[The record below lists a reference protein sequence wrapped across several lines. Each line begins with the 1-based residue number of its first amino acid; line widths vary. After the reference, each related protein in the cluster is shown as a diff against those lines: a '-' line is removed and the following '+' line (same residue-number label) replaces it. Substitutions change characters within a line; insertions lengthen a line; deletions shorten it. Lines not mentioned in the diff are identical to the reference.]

1 MLSKLFWKISA
12 TMFIGFGILLTGCAK
27 DDPSSEEVNAAI
39 AERLDL
45 TEEQAARVQ
54 PLTAEIW
61 AERETFQTI
70 RMKLYDQILVQL
82 KNESVDQEELQNMLY
97 SSWDQMEPMI
107 PKAVNAFSEY
117 HAVLSEE
124 KRNELSE
131 KLEDRRERITQG
143 RRGFW
148 RFSDEEPTA
157 EEINGKIA
165 DRLDLTPEQETE
177 MLPLTEKLLIE
188 REEIQQ
194 LRLSIFDEVIVQL
207 NNESADTTRL
217 ESKLRSGWDAI
228 HQRIPLAVET
238 IASVHAILT
247 EEQRTE
253 IVEKME
259 RRKDR
264 IEKRRQGRWHH
275 WYREG
280 E

>member
-1 MLSKLFWKISA
+1 MSAKLFWKISA
-12 TMFIGFGILLTGCAK
+12 ALFIGFGILLTGCAK
-27 DDPSSEEVNAAI
+27 NDPSSEQVNTVI

-54 PLTAEIW
+54 PVTAEIW
-61 AERETFQTI
+61 AERETFRTL
-70 RMKLYDQILVQL
+70 RTSLYDQILVQL
-82 KNESVDQEELQNMLY
+82 KNESVDQEELQSMLY
-97 SSWDQMEPMI
+97 SSWNQMEPII

-124 KRNELSE
+124 KRNEFSE
-131 KLEDRRERITQG
+131 KLENRRERITQG
-143 RRGFW
+143 QRSFW
-148 RFSDEEPTA
+148 RFSDEEPTV
-157 EEINGKIA
+157 EEINEKIA
-165 DRLDLTPEQETE
+165 DRLDMTPEQETE

-194 LRLSIFDEVIVQL
+194 ARLSIFDEVIAQL

-217 ESKLRSGWDAI
+217 ESNLRSGWDAI
-228 HQRIPLAVET
+228 NQRIPLTAET

-247 EEQRTE
+247 EEQRAA

-264 IEKRRQGRWHH
+264 REKRRQRRWHH
-275 WYREG
+275 WY
-280 E
+280 

>member
-12 TMFIGFGILLTGCAK
+12 AAFIGLGILLTGCAK
-27 DDPSSEEVNAAI
+27 DDPSSEEENAVI

-54 PLTAEIW
+54 PVTAEIW
-61 AERETFQTI
+61 AERETFRTLRI
-70 RMKLYDQILVQL
+70 NLYDQILVQL

-97 SSWDQMEPMI
+97 SSWNQMEPMI

-131 KLEDRRERITQG
+131 KLENRRERITQG

-157 EEINGKIA
+157 EEINGNIA

-188 REEIQQ
+188 REEIQRV
-194 LRLSIFDEVIVQL
+194 RLSIIDEVIVQL

-217 ESKLRSGWDAI
+217 ESNLRSGWYAI
-228 HQRIPLAVET
+228 HQRIPLVAEP

-247 EEQRTE
+247 EEQRAE

-264 IEKRRQGRWHH
+264 REKRRQRRWHH
-275 WYREG
+275 WY
-280 E
+280 

>member
-12 TMFIGFGILLTGCAK
+12 ALFIGFGILLTGCAK
-27 DDPSSEEVNAAI
+27 DDPSSEEVNAVI

-54 PLTAEIW
+54 PVTAQIW
-61 AERETFQTI
+61 AERETFRTI
-70 RMKLYDQILVQL
+70 RTSLYDQILVQL

-97 SSWDQMEPMI
+97 SSWNQMEPMI

-117 HAVLSEE
+117 HAVLNEE

-131 KLEDRRERITQG
+131 KLENRRERITQG

-194 LRLSIFDEVIVQL
+194 VRLSIFDEVIVQL

-217 ESKLRSGWDAI
+217 ESNLRSGWDAI
-228 HQRIPLAVET
+228 HQRIHLAAET

-247 EEQRTE
+247 KEQRTA

-264 IEKRRQGRWHH
+264 REKRRQRRGHH
-275 WYREG
+275 WY
-280 E
+280 

>member
-12 TMFIGFGILLTGCAK
+12 TGFIGLGILLTGCAK
-27 DDPSSEEVNAAI
+27 DDPSSEEVNAVI

-54 PLTAEIW
+54 PVTAEIL
-61 AERETFQTI
+61 AERETFRTL
-70 RMKLYDQILVQL
+70 RTGLYEQILVQL

-131 KLEDRRERITQG
+131 KLENRRERITQG

-194 LRLSIFDEVIVQL
+194 VRLSIFDEVIVQL

-217 ESKLRSGWDAI
+217 ESNLRSGWNAI

-247 EEQRTE
+247 EEQRAE

-264 IEKRRQGRWHH
+264 REKRRQRRWHH
-275 WYREG
+275 WY
-280 E
+280 

>member
-1 MLSKLFWKISA
+1 
-12 TMFIGFGILLTGCAK
+12 MFIGFGILLTGCAK
-27 DDPSSEEVNAAI
+27 DDPSSEEVNAVI

-54 PLTAEIW
+54 PVTAQIW
-61 AERETFQTI
+61 VEREIFRTI
-70 RMKLYDQILVQL
+70 STNLYDQILVQL

-131 KLEDRRERITQG
+131 KLENRRERITQG

-194 LRLSIFDEVIVQL
+194 VRLSIFDEVIVQL

-217 ESKLRSGWDAI
+217 ESNLRSGWNAI
-228 HQRIPLAVET
+228 HQRIPLAAET

-247 EEQRTE
+247 EEQRAE

-264 IEKRRQGRWHH
+264 REKRRQRRWHH
-275 WYREG
+275 WY
-280 E
+280 

>member
-1 MLSKLFWKISA
+1 
-12 TMFIGFGILLTGCAK
+12 MFIGFGILLTGCAK
-27 DDPSSEEVNAAI
+27 DDPSSEQVNAVI

-54 PLTAEIW
+54 PVTTQIW
-61 AERETFQTI
+61 AERETFRKLHI
-70 RMKLYDQILVQL
+70 DLYDQILVQL

-97 SSWDQMEPMI
+97 SSWNQIEPMI

-117 HAVLSEE
+117 HAVLNEE

-131 KLEDRRERITQG
+131 KLENRRERITQG

-194 LRLSIFDEVIVQL
+194 VRLSIFDEVILQL

-217 ESKLRSGWDAI
+217 ESNLRSGWNAI

-247 EEQRTE
+247 EEQWAE

-259 RRKDR
+259 HRKDR
-264 IEKRRQGRWHH
+264 REKRRQRRWHH
-275 WYREG
+275 WY
-280 E
+280 

>member
-1 MLSKLFWKISA
+1 MLSKLFWKISVA
-12 TMFIGFGILLTGCAK
+12 AFIGLGILLTGCAK
-27 DDPSSEEVNAAI
+27 DNPSSEKVNAVI

-54 PLTAEIW
+54 PVTAEIW
-61 AERETFQTI
+61 SERETFRTI
-70 RMKLYDQILVQL
+70 RTRLYDQILVQL

-97 SSWDQMEPMI
+97 SSWNQMEPMI

-131 KLEDRRERITQG
+131 KLENRRERITQG

-194 LRLSIFDEVIVQL
+194 VRLSIIDEVIVQL

-217 ESKLRSGWDAI
+217 ESNLRSGWDAI
-228 HQRIPLAVET
+228 HQRILLAAET

-247 EEQRTE
+247 EEQRAE

-264 IEKRRQGRWHH
+264 REKRRQRRWHH
-275 WYREG
+275 WY
-280 E
+280 

>member
-1 MLSKLFWKISA
+1 
-12 TMFIGFGILLTGCAK
+12 MFIGFEILLTGCAK
-27 DDPSSEEVNAAI
+27 DELFSEEVNAVI
-39 AERLDL
+39 AERLEL

-54 PLTAEIW
+54 PVTAQIW
-61 AERETFQTI
+61 AERETFRTLHN
-70 RMKLYDQILVQL
+70 KLYDQILVQL
-82 KNESVDQEELQNMLY
+82 KNESVDQEELHSMLY
-97 SSWDQMEPMI
+97 SSWNQMEPMI

-131 KLEDRRERITQG
+131 KLENQKDRITQG
-143 RRGFW
+143 RRGFS
-148 RFSDEEPTA
+148 RFSDEAPTA
-157 EEINGKIA
+157 EEINGNIA
-165 DRLDLTPEQETE
+165 ARLDLTPEQETE

-194 LRLSIFDEVIVQL
+194 VRLSIFDEVIVQL

-217 ESKLRSGWDAI
+217 ESNLRSGWDAI
-228 HQRIPLAVET
+228 HQRIPLAAET

-247 EEQRTE
+247 EEQRAE

-264 IEKRRQGRWHH
+264 REKRRQRRWHH
-275 WYREG
+275 WY
-280 E
+280 

>member
-1 MLSKLFWKISA
+1 M
-12 TMFIGFGILLTGCAK
+12 
-27 DDPSSEEVNAAI
+27 
-39 AERLDL
+39 
-45 TEEQAARVQ
+45 
-54 PLTAEIW
+54 
-61 AERETFQTI
+61 
-70 RMKLYDQILVQL
+70 
-82 KNESVDQEELQNMLY
+82 EL
-97 SSWDQMEPMI
+97 MI

-131 KLEDRRERITQG
+131 KLENWRERITQG

-165 DRLDLTPEQETE
+165 DRLDLSPEQETE

-194 LRLSIFDEVIVQL
+194 VRLSIFDEVIVQL
-207 NNESADTTRL
+207 NNESANTTRL
-217 ESKLRSGWDAI
+217 ESNLLSGWNAI
-228 HQRIPLAVET
+228 HQRIPVAVET

-247 EEQRTE
+247 EEQRAE

-259 RRKDR
+259 RRKDSR
-264 IEKRRQGRWHH
+264 EKRRQRRWHH
-275 WYREG
+275 WY
-280 E
+280 

>member
-12 TMFIGFGILLTGCAK
+12 AMFIGLGILLTGCAK
-27 DDPSSEEVNAAI
+27 DDPSSEEVNSVI

-45 TEEQAARVQ
+45 TEEQAALVQ
-54 PLTAEIW
+54 PLKAEIL
-61 AERETFQTI
+61 AKRENFQI
-70 RMKLYDQILVQL
+70 IHKSLYDQILVQL
-82 KNESVDQEELQNMLY
+82 KNESVDQEELQNMFLT
-97 SSWDQMEPMI
+97 SWNQMEPMI

-117 HAVLSEE
+117 HAVLSEG

-131 KLEDRRERITQG
+131 KLENRKKRITQG
-143 RRGFW
+143 CRGFW
-148 RFSDEEPTA
+148 RFSDEEPTP
-157 EEINGKIA
+157 EEINGNIV

-194 LRLSIFDEVIVQL
+194 VRLSIFDEVIVQL

-217 ESKLRSGWDAI
+217 ESILRSGWNAI
-228 HQRIPLAVET
+228 HQRIPSAAET

-247 EEQRTE
+247 EEQRAE

-264 IEKRRQGRWHH
+264 REKRRQRRWHH
-275 WYREG
+275 WY
-280 E
+280 

>member
-12 TMFIGFGILLTGCAK
+12 AMFIGLGILLTGCAK
-27 DDPSSEEVNAAI
+27 DDPSSEQVNAVI

-54 PLTAEIW
+54 PVTAEIW

-70 RMKLYDQILVQL
+70 RTNLYDQILVQL
-82 KNESVDQEELQNMLY
+82 KNESVDQEKLQNMLY
-97 SSWDQMEPMI
+97 SSWNQMEPMI

-117 HAVLSEE
+117 HAVLNEE

-131 KLEDRRERITQG
+131 KLENRRERITQG

-194 LRLSIFDEVIVQL
+194 VRLSIIDEVIVQL

-217 ESKLRSGWDAI
+217 ESNLRSGWDAI
-228 HQRIPLAVET
+228 HQQIPLAAET

-264 IEKRRQGRWHH
+264 REKRRQRRGHH
-275 WYREG
+275 CY
-280 E
+280 